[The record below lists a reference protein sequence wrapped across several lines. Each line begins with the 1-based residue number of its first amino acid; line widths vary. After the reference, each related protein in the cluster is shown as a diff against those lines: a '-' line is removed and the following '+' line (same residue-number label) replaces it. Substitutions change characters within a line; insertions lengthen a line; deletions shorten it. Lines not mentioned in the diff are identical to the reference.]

1 MTRIP
6 RLALVG
12 LLTAGAALTVGQA
25 LPATADETAAVSMY
39 QSAEEGAATYAAN
52 CASCHQA
59 DGSGLAGAFPPLAG
73 NPNAADTAYVES
85 VIRQGLSGPIEVLG
99 ESYDSVMPAIGL
111 TDPEIAN
118 VAAYVAT
125 LAGSD
130 EPTTATTQA
139 QAAPAAGDPDQGRDL
154 FVGAAAFANG
164 GAACASCHAAGT
176 VDGLGGPGLG
186 PDLTTAFDR
195 LGGEAGLTG
204 WLANPPSAV
213 MTPLFAEKA
222 LTEAEIAD
230 VVAFLGEVRSDPA
243 PAGFDL
249 LLLAG
254 AVGAGVLFAGL
265 AIASRRL
272 RRPYVERLRSRA

>member
-6 RLALVG
+6 RLAFVG
-12 LLTAGAALTVGQA
+12 LLAIGAALAVAQA
-25 LPATADETAAVSMY
+25 RPVSAGESAAVVVF

-52 CASCHQA
+52 CAACHQA

-73 NPNAADTAYVES
+73 NPRSADTAYVES

-99 ESYDSVMPAIGL
+99 ESYDSVMPAVAL
-111 TDPEIAN
+111 ADTEIAN
-118 VAAYVAT
+118 VVAFVAT
-125 LAGSD
+125 LAGSS

-139 QAAPAAGDPDQGRDL
+139 QAAPQAGDPDTGHDL
-154 FVGAAAFANG
+154 FVGSASFANG
-164 GAACASCHAAGT
+164 GPACASCHAAGA
-176 VDGLGGPGLG
+176 VDGLGGPALG

-204 WLANPPSAV
+204 WLANPPSPV

-230 VVAFLGEVRSDPA
+230 VVAFLGEARSEPA
-243 PAGFDL
+243 PAGLDL
-249 LLLAG
+249 FLLIG